1 MAAELLR
8 SRLFLFL
15 FLAFATVQY
24 TSALTPPKDWW
35 PDPATGLMWT
45 GEAAWN
51 SWRGITWS
59 QANEYCS
66 TLQLGG
72 FSGWRLPT
80 IDEADNLLVD
90 APVPAVHMSEQPPPS
105 DRPTIW
111 NPFYPSQVLRA
122 PLYVPETAKVWTSTA
137 AGKNNYFTIQPLGVN
152 STVNTSPGRGR
163 LATLCVRPM
172 EPDILSAAKEA
183 QVSHPV
189 PDARTLR
196 AGIPLRHAYILYQ
209 QGNFQESISQAQ
221 AALALKPDL
230 VSAAFDI
237 GLCYAAL
244 KQWNQA
250 LATFQ
255 AALKLDTHNKDT
267 KKAIAW
273 ADRNL
278 KAAASQGKVKL
289 KSPEWRD

>member
-1 MAAELLR
+1 MGAKPAR
-8 SRLFLFL
+8 SRLFLFS
-15 FLAFATVQY
+15 FLAFATVQH

-35 PDPATGLMWT
+35 PDPSSGLMWT
-45 GEAAWN
+45 GEANWN

-59 QANEYCS
+59 RANEYCS

-90 APVPAVHMSEQPPPS
+90 ASVPAAHMSEEPPPG
-105 DRPTIW
+105 DRPTVW
-111 NPFYPSQVLRA
+111 NPFYPSRVLRA

-137 AGKNNYFTIQPLGVN
+137 AGKKNYFTIQPLGVN
-152 STVNTSPGRGR
+152 STVNNSPGTGR
-163 LATLCVRPM
+163 SAALCVRPM
-172 EPDILSAAKEA
+172 EPDILAAAKKA
-183 QVSHPV
+183 QVSHLV
-189 PDARTLR
+189 PDVWTLQ
-196 AGIPLRHAYILYQ
+196 ADIPLRQANILYQ
-209 QGNFQESISQAQ
+209 QGNYEESISQAQ

-250 LATFQ
+250 LAAFR
-255 AALKLDTHNKDT
+255 AALKLDTHNSAT
-267 KKAIAW
+267 KSAIAW
-273 ADRNL
+273 ADRNQ
-278 KAAASQGKVKL
+278 KTTAGHIKVKL
-289 KSPEWRD
+289 KGAVWHD

>member
-1 MAAELLR
+1 MGAKLVR
-8 SRLFLFL
+8 GRLFLFL
-15 FLAFATVQY
+15 FLAYATVQY

-35 PDPATGLMWT
+35 PDPSSGLMWT

-90 APVPAVHMSEQPPPS
+90 APVPAVYMSGEPPPG
-105 DRPTIW
+105 DRPTVW

-122 PLYVPETAKVWTSTA
+122 PLYVPETAKVWTSTT
-137 AGKNNYFTIQPLGVN
+137 AGKNNYFTIQPLSID

-163 LATLCVRPM
+163 WAALCVRPM
-172 EPDILSAAKEA
+172 EPDILAAAKKA
-183 QVSHPV
+183 QVSHLV
-189 PDARTLR
+189 PDLRTLQ
-196 AGIPLRHAYILYQ
+196 ADITLRQADILYQ
-209 QGNFQESISQAQ
+209 QGNYEESISQAQ

-244 KQWNQA
+244 KRWNQA
-250 LATFQ
+250 LAAFQ
-255 AALKLDTHNKDT
+255 AALKLDTHKSAT
-267 KKAIAW
+267 KSAIAW
-273 ADRNL
+273 ADRNQ
-278 KAAASQGKVKL
+278 KAAASQGKAKL
-289 KSPEWRD
+289 KTPEWRE

>member
-1 MAAELLR
+1 MVAKLVR

-35 PDPATGLMWT
+35 PDPSSGLMWT

-51 SWRGITWS
+51 TWRGITWS

-90 APVPAVHMSEQPPPS
+90 APVPARHMSEEPPPG

-111 NPFYPSQVLRA
+111 NPYYPSQVLRA

-137 AGKNNYFTIQPLGVN
+137 AGKKSYFTIQPLGVN
-152 STVNTSPGRGR
+152 STVNTSPGRSR
-163 LATLCVRPM
+163 RAALCVRPM
-172 EPDILSAAKEA
+172 EPDILSAAKKA

-189 PDARTLR
+189 PDVRTLR
-196 AGIPLRHAYILYQ
+196 AGIPLRQAYILYQ
-209 QGNFQESISQAQ
+209 QDNFQESISQAQ
-221 AALALKPDL
+221 AALTLKPDL

-244 KQWNQA
+244 KQWSQA
-250 LATFQ
+250 SAAFQ
-255 AALKLDTHNKDT
+255 TALKLDTHNS
-267 KKAIAW
+267 AIKSAVAW
-273 ADRNL
+273 ADRNQ
-278 KAAASQGKVKL
+278 KTTAGHIKVRFKGAV
-289 KSPEWRD
+289 WHD